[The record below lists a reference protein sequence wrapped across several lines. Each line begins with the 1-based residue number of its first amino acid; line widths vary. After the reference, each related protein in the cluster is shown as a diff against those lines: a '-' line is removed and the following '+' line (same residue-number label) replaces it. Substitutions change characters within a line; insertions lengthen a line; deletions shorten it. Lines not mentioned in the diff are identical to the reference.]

1 MIARTVVITGASS
14 GFGRGVALRLAE
26 QGCNLVLAAR
36 RGNLLDSLAKEC
48 GNAIA
53 VNTDVGDPNA
63 VQKLA
68 AAAIAKFNRIDV
80 WINNAGVAALGPFE
94 SIPLED
100 HMRVLQTNLGGAM
113 AGSHAALKHFRQRGS
128 GTLINIASMLGRTP
142 APYYA
147 SYCATKYGMIGL
159 CDALR
164 QELAAQD
171 LTDIRVCAVLPMAAD
186 TPFFD
191 HAANYSGHTLQPF
204 PITDADEVVDAIV
217 GVVNAPQDEITVGM
231 SATAAVIAERM
242 SKTVTHGMTGAVM
255 QLIQMEQAPEA
266 PFEKGNLHRPVAI
279 GTGVHGSILERMDVE
294 RQRPRGH

>member
-1 MIARTVVITGASS
+1 MVARTVVITGASS
-14 GFGRGVALRLAE
+14 GFGRGVALRLAG

-36 RGNLLDSLAKEC
+36 RGHLLESLASEC

-53 VNTDVGDPNA
+53 VHTDVGDPND
-63 VQKLA
+63 VQKLG
-68 AAAIAKFNRIDV
+68 AAAIARFNRIDV

-113 AGSHAALKHFRQRGS
+113 AGSHVALAHFRRQGS
-128 GTLINIASMLGRTP
+128 GTLVNIASMLGRTP

-147 SYCATKYGMIGL
+147 SYCASKYGMIGL

-171 LTDIRVCAVLPMAAD
+171 LDGIRVCAVLPMAAD

-204 PITDADEVVDAIV
+204 PITDADEVVEAIV
-217 GVVNAPQDEITVGM
+217 GVVNAPQDEVTVGM
-231 SATAAVIAERM
+231 SATAAVIAERL
-242 SKTVTHGMTGAVM
+242 SKTVTHGMTGAMM
-255 QLIQMEQAPEA
+255 QIIQMEQAPEA
-266 PFEKGNLHRPVAI
+266 PVEKGNLHRPVAI

-294 RQRPRGH
+294 RQRPRSH